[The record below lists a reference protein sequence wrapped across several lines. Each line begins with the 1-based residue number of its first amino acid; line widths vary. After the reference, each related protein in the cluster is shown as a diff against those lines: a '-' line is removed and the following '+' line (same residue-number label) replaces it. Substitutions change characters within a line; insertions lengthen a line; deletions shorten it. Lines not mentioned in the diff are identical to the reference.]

1 MKNLIFALGFLS
13 SFNAL
18 AWGPTG
24 HRVVGEVA
32 EKFLNVNTLV
42 RVHTILKGQSLARVS
57 TWPDEIKS
65 EPQTYR
71 YTFNWHY
78 TTWLPESH
86 DHSEHTETESTGFLL
101 KSINEQVLVLNDSM
115 ASQEK
120 KAFAIKFLVHLIG
133 DVHQPLHVGTANDMG
148 GNNCKVQFHGRV
160 TNLHALWDEG
170 MIEANKLSYTELT
183 SFILQGLTPE
193 KVFQIKK
200 GTVLSWAEES
210 KKLGPT
216 VYPTEVN
223 PTTESKLLT
232 FNYCQKDAPS
242 ELAPKLG
249 YEYSYRF
256 MPIVEQRLLQA
267 GIRLAELLNQ
277 NLR

>member
-1 MKNLIFALGFLS
+1 MKKLIFTLSFLS

-32 EKFLNVNTLV
+32 QKFLNVNTIV
-42 RVHTILKGQSLARVS
+42 RVNNILKGQSLAKVS

-86 DHSEHTETESTGFLL
+86 DHNEHTETESTGFLL
-101 KSINEQVLVLNDSM
+101 KSISDQLVVLSDPM
-115 ASQEK
+115 ASDDK
-120 KAFAIKFLVHLIG
+120 KAFAIKFLVHLVG
-133 DVHQPLHVGTANDMG
+133 DVHQPLHVGTSNDMG
-148 GNNCKVQFHGRV
+148 GNNCKVQFHGRM

-170 MIEANKLSYTELT
+170 MIEASKLSYTELT
-183 SFILQGLTPE
+183 AFIMQGLTPE
-193 KVFQIKK
+193 KVIQVKR
-200 GTVLSWAEES
+200 GTVLNWAEES

-216 VYPTEVN
+216 VYPSEVSSQTEN
-223 PTTESKLLT
+223 KILT
-232 FNYCQKDAPS
+232 FNYCQKDAPQ
-242 ELAPKLG
+242 ELIPKLSF
-249 YEYSYRF
+249 EYSYRF
-256 MPIVEQRLLQA
+256 MPVVELRLLEA
-267 GIRLAELLNQ
+267 GIRLAELLNK